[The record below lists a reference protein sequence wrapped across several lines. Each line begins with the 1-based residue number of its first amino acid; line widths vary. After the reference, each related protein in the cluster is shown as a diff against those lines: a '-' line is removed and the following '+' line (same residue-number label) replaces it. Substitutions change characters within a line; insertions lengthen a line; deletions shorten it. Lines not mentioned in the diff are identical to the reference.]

1 MNQLPYQSGPETPRT
16 TNFGRLHLY
25 PCENLTTWAAQVLVK
40 LVCAIWWPSFPWD
53 LPGQEC
59 RTKPPPMHVSD
70 PSLGRAASQP
80 AVRLGCT
87 FTEQQRHYIWII
99 KSCSAIYTYII
110 CTLSTL
116 VLPSS
121 IIRWDIYIHW
131 YMWYTHQAGPLIST
145 SGSGA
150 CILASAQ
157 ARCPLASLR
166 RKQFQWRLVPRPK
179 SEERTPHKDLD
190 GWGEGSKLGINR
202 TACVYTVS
210 SRV

>member
-25 PCENLTTWAAQVLVK
+25 PCENLTTWAAQV

-150 CILASAQ
+150 CILAVPKQGALSRAF
-157 ARCPLASLR
+157 AASNSNEGWCPDPN
-166 RKQFQWRLVPRPK
+166 QEWP
-179 SEERTPHKDLD
+179 PHKDLD
-190 GWGEGSKLGINR
+190 RWGEGSKLGTNR